1 MDKKSIKGK
10 LEEKIQFLELVL
22 DSANQGYWDYHIL
35 TGETFFSSVW
45 YTMLGYDPYE
55 MPSNFKTFELLLH
68 PEDRKRTLKIIEDT
82 ITDGIDGYEVD
93 FRMITKSGEY
103 RWILSSGK
111 VVERD
116 NDGKPARMVGTHT
129 DITRTKNTEERI
141 KHLNSILLS
150 IRDINQ
156 LIVTEKDKDKLLS
169 KACKILSE
177 NRGFDLVWI
186 GEIEKDS
193 YNVIP
198 KAHSG
203 SDNAFWDLINVK
215 WDNSQH
221 GHGPTGKAI
230 KTRKNNVVN
239 DTNNEPRF
247 KPWFDAIKEHGY
259 NSAIAIPLIT
269 GEKVFGNLTL
279 YSKRAN
285 AFDREEISL
294 LDEVAADISLAL
306 HRMEL
311 EKERKEA
318 EEKINK
324 ERQKL
329 LEIIEF
335 LPDATFVINED
346 KKVIAWN
353 KALEEMTG
361 VPKKKMLGKG
371 NYEYSIPFYGVRRP
385 LLVDLIF
392 FEKKEIESKYK
403 FVKRKENTLFA
414 EVFVN
419 NLFEGNGAHIF
430 VKASPLYDSNGN
442 LVGSIESVRDIT
454 EQKENEKKLQE
465 LLEKTQQFAEELQ
478 VSNEELQATTEEL
491 QVSNEELQSTTEEL
505 QVANEEL
512 RDQGNEL
519 MELNKA
525 LQQSE
530 ERFKAL
536 IYNSTDIIRIF
547 DENGLIIFD
556 SPSSTRILGYP
567 EGYFIGK
574 NPLDY
579 IHPEDRERVQNDL
592 EEVFKDNNPEIPT
605 EFRIKKADG
614 TYLSV
619 ESVAQNLMDVQ
630 GIEGVVAT
638 THPIEERKKME
649 DDLINSIEEKSILL
663 KEIHHRVKNN
673 MQIISS
679 LLSLQKNY
687 VDDPEAVN
695 VLKESQNRVKS
706 MSMIHENLYQS
717 KKFTKVNLSDYIKK
731 LVLDLFYSYAI
742 EESRAIHIIEV
753 EDIMLNIET
762 AVPCGLI
769 ISELVSNSLKYAFPT
784 VSDRG
789 PVNGKFTD
797 PHDIVP
803 TDDSY
808 GGMGELKIILKQ
820 IVDNFELIVMDN
832 GVGIPEDIDFKNTN
846 SLGLQLV
853 NNLVD
858 QIDGEIELDR
868 TRGTKFKITFKE
880 LIYKERF

>member
-1 MDKKSIKGK
+1 MDNKNENDK
-10 LEEKIQFLELVL
+10 LKEKIQFLELVL
-22 DSANQGYWDYHIL
+22 ESANQGYWNWDIQ
-35 TGETFFSSVW
+35 TGKTFFSPVW

-55 MPSNFKTFELLLH
+55 MPSNFKTFKLLLH
-68 PEDRKRTLKIIEDT
+68 PEDRERTLNVIGYPVNN
-82 ITDGIDGYEVD
+82 GIDNYEID
-93 FRMITKSGEY
+93 FRMKTKSGEY
-103 RWILSSGK
+103 SWILSRGR
-111 VVERD
+111 VIERD
-116 NDGKPARMVGTHT
+116 DDGKPVRMVGTHT
-129 DITRTKNTEERI
+129 DITLTKNTEERI

-156 LIVTEKDKDKLLS
+156 LIVTEKDKDKLLL

-186 GEIEKDS
+186 GEIEKEN
-193 YNVIP
+193 YKVIP

-203 SDNAFWDLINVK
+203 SDKAFWDLINVK
-215 WDNSQH
+215 WDNSKQ
-221 GHGPTGKAI
+221 GHGPTGMAI
-230 KTRKNNVVN
+230 KTRKNNIVN

-247 KPWFDAIKEHGY
+247 KPWLDAIKKYGY

-269 GEKVFGNLTL
+269 DEKIYGNLTL

-285 AFDREEISL
+285 AFDKEEISL
-294 LDEVAADISLAL
+294 LDEVAADICLAL
-306 HRMEL
+306 HSIEL
-311 EKERKEA
+311 EKERKKA
-318 EEKINK
+318 EKNIDN

-361 VPKKKMLGKG
+361 VPKEKMLGKG
-371 NYEYSIPFYGVRRP
+371 NYEYSMPFYDGRRP

-392 FEKKEIESKYK
+392 LKEKKIESKYK
-403 FVKRKENTLFA
+403 VVKRKGNTLFA
-414 EVFVN
+414 EVFVT
-419 NLFEGNGAHIF
+419 NLFEGKGAYIF

-442 LVGSIESVRDIT
+442 LVGSIETVRDIT
-454 EQKENEKKLQE
+454 EQKENEEKLQE
-465 LLEKTQQFAEELQ
+465 LLERTQQFAEELQ

-512 RDQGNEL
+512 REQGNEL
-519 MELNKA
+519 IELNKA
-525 LQQSE
+525 LQESE
-530 ERFKAL
+530 ERFRAL

-547 DENGLIIFD
+547 DENGLIVFD
-556 SPSSTRILGYP
+556 SPSSTRLLGYP
-567 EGYFIGK
+567 EGYFVGK

-579 IHPEDRERVQNDL
+579 IHPEDREMAQNDL
-592 EEVFKDNNPEIPT
+592 EEVFKDENPGIPT
-605 EFRIKKADG
+605 EFRIRKADG
-614 TYLSV
+614 TYLHV
-619 ESVAQNLMDVQ
+619 ESVAQNLMDDP
-630 GIEGVVAT
+630 GIKGIVTT
-638 THPIEERKKME
+638 THPIGERKKME
-649 DDLINSIEEKSILL
+649 KDLISSIEEKSVLL

-717 KKFTKVNLSDYIKK
+717 QKFTKVNLSDYIKK
-731 LVLDLFYSYAI
+731 LVLNLFYSYAI

-753 EDIMLNIET
+753 EDVMLNIET

-769 ISELVSNSLKYAFPT
+769 ISELVSNSLKYAFPQD
-784 VSDRG
+784 SM
-789 PVNGKFTD
+789 
-797 PHDIVP
+797 P
-803 TDDSY
+803 TDEFFERR
-808 GGMGELKIILKQ
+808 GELKITLKQ
-820 IVDNFELIVMDN
+820 INDSFELIVGDN
-832 GVGIPEDIDFKNTN
+832 GIGIPENIDFKNTN

-858 QIDGEIELDR
+858 QIDGEIEFDN
-868 TRGTKFKITFKE
+868 TCGTKFKIVFKE